1 MLKKLF
7 FLLAIGIYMQLAF
20 AQQDVLRSSNL
31 SAIKIDF
38 LTDNEVVKIKQ
49 QLAANNLT
57 LEQVR
62 PLLLSKGLSSVE
74 YEKLKTR
81 LQVISRSTNRAKGGF
96 RYDEQEAEAR
106 KKKEQDLILPSKK
119 LKTSNNEEDW
129 GVEDSLNGDNLFAK
143 PKPLI
148 DPRIYGAELFNPGQD
163 EYDYRGLETDLT
175 NLATPLNYEIG
186 PGDQLK
192 LVVFGKQEYSA
203 DLAVSREGNILVA
216 GVGQIKV
223 GGLTIEAA
231 MARLRQSMMRVY
243 PTLANNASQLNL
255 TLGETRTIRVTIVGA
270 NRSGSHNISSLSSIY
285 AALSKAGG
293 PLNMGSFRTIEL
305 VRNNV
310 VVTKVDLY
318 RLLSKG
324 DQSDNW
330 RLKDN
335 DVLRI
340 PAYQTRVELSGHVKR
355 PGLYEVLPG
364 ESFAD
369 ILELAGGFDDTAYTA
384 AVKLIRKG
392 QKERVIKDV
401 VAADFATLTPA
412 IGDHFIADKIL
423 DRYSNRV
430 KASGA
435 VFRADQYELT
445 EGMRI
450 ADLIAKADGLKEDAF
465 TERAILV
472 RQRAD
477 LTKEMRSFHLA
488 KAMNLDK
495 EHNLLL
501 QKEDEVLVSSRVDMT
516 DSLKVT
522 LLGEVHMPGEYH
534 FIPGMTL
541 KALILHAGGFTDA
554 SSATIEVA
562 HLIVRDSIGKG
573 DSRSSEIERIR
584 FTDTLSFTD
593 LDVTLRPYDV
603 VTVRRK
609 PVYNK
614 LETVLAVGQVQFPGP
629 YALKK
634 SKERVSDLYNR
645 VGGLLPDANLKAAY
659 IKRFKT
665 DEERKRIAEDTKRIQ
680 LLFAD
685 SSATVL
691 KDIQKEFDRIPLD
704 MSSILRNP
712 GSTEDVILQSRDEL
726 VIPKLDAQ
734 VRVSGAVLQSTQI
747 PYENGNSFKQ
757 YISAAGGYSR
767 EAWKKSSYIIYA
779 NGKSAITKRFL
790 IFKNYP
796 KVEPGAE
803 IIVPKEPLSKG
814 RLTTG
819 EVVGLSS
826 ALASLAGVVIALLR
840 L

>member
-1 MLKKLF
+1 MFKQLLLYFLLF
-7 FLLAIGIYMQLAF
+7 FLLHTGF

-38 LTDNEVVKIKQ
+38 LTDNEVLKIKQ

-62 PLLLSKGLSSVE
+62 PLLLSKGFSSVE

-81 LQVISRSTNRAKGGF
+81 LQVLSVATNKAKGGL
-96 RYDEQEAEAR
+96 RYSQQEAARR
-106 KKKEQDLILPSKK
+106 KKKEQQLILPLSK
-119 LKTSNNEEDW
+119 LKSSNEEDDLLQ
-129 GVEDSLNGDNLFAK
+129 EDSLGTEYPLTK

-148 DPRIYGAELFNPGQD
+148 DPRIFGAELFNPGED
-163 EYDYRGLETDLT
+163 EYQYRGFETDLT

-203 DLAVSREGNILVA
+203 DLDVSREGNILVT

-223 GGLTIEAA
+223 AGLTIESAKV
-231 MARLRQSMMRVY
+231 RISQSMLRAY
-243 PTLANNASQLNL
+243 PTLSNGTSQLNL
-255 TLGETRTIRVTIVGA
+255 SLGEIRTIRVTIVGA
-270 NRSGSHNISSLSSIY
+270 NRSGSFNISSLSSIY
-285 AALSKAGG
+285 AALSLAGG
-293 PLNMGSFRTIEL
+293 PLNTGSFRNIEL
-305 VRNNV
+305 VRNNQV
-310 VVTKVDLY
+310 INKVDLY
-318 RLLSKG
+318 RLLAKG

-340 PAYQTRVELSGHVKR
+340 PSYQTRVELSGHVKR

-364 ESFAD
+364 ESFAN
-369 ILELAGGFDDTAYTA
+369 IIELAGGFDDTAYTA
-384 AVKLIRKG
+384 SVKLIRKG
-392 QKERVIKDV
+392 PKERLLRDV
-401 VAADFATLTPA
+401 LAADYKNLTPA
-412 IGDHFIADKIL
+412 TGDHFIIDKIL
-423 DRYSNRV
+423 DRYANRV

-435 VFRADQYELT
+435 VFRADQYEWT
-445 EGMRI
+445 EGMRV
-450 ADLIAKADGLKEDAF
+450 ADLIIKADGLKEDAF
-465 TERAILV
+465 TERAIV
-472 RQRAD
+472 IRQRTD
-477 LTKEMRSFHLA
+477 LTKEMKSFHLG
-488 KAMNLDK
+488 KAIALDN

-501 QKEDEVLVSSRVDMT
+501 QKEDEVLVSSTVEMS

-522 LLGEVHMPGEYH
+522 LLGEVHLPGEYY

-554 SSATIEVA
+554 SSANIEVA
-562 HLIVRDSIGKG
+562 HLIVRDSIEKE
-573 DSRSSEIERIR
+573 DSRSSEIESIR
-584 FTDTLSFTD
+584 FLDTLSFSD
-593 LDVTLRPYDV
+593 LDIALRPYDV

-614 LETVLAVGQVQFPGP
+614 LETVLVVGQVQFPGP
-629 YALKK
+629 YALKN
-634 SKERVSDLYNR
+634 SKERVSDLYKR

-659 IKRFKT
+659 IKRFKSE
-665 DEERKRIAEDTKRIQ
+665 EERKRIAEDAKRLQ

-691 KDIQKEFDRIPLD
+691 KDIEKEFDRIPLD
-704 MSSILRNP
+704 MTSILRNP

-726 VIPKLDAQ
+726 IIPKFDAQ

-747 PYENGNSFKQ
+747 PYEKGNSFK
-757 YISAAGGYSR
+757 YYVSAAGGYSR

-779 NGKSAITKRFL
+779 NGKSATAKRFL
-790 IFKNYP
+790 IFKSYP
-796 KVEPGAE
+796 RIEPGAE
-803 IIVPKEPLSKG
+803 IIIPKEPLSKG

>member
-1 MLKKLF
+1 MLKHLLLF
-7 FLLAIGIYMQLAF
+7 FLLFFLLQTGF

-38 LTDNEVVKIKQ
+38 LTDNEVLKIKQ

-62 PLLLSKGLSSVE
+62 PLLLSKGFSSVE

-81 LQVISRSTNRAKGGF
+81 LQVLSVATNKAKGGL
-96 RYDEQEAEAR
+96 RYSQQEAARR
-106 KKKEQDLILPSKK
+106 KKKEQQLILPLSK
-119 LKTSNNEEDW
+119 LKSSNEEDDLLQ
-129 GVEDSLNGDNLFAK
+129 EDSLGTEYPLTK

-148 DPRIYGAELFNPGQD
+148 DPRIFGAELFNPGED
-163 EYDYRGLETDLT
+163 EYQYRGFETDLT

-203 DLAVSREGNILVA
+203 DLDVSREGNILVT

-223 GGLTIEAA
+223 AGLTIESAKV
-231 MARLRQSMMRVY
+231 RITQSMLRAY
-243 PTLANNASQLNL
+243 PTLSNGASQLNL
-255 TLGETRTIRVTIVGA
+255 SLGEIRTIRVTIVGA
-270 NRSGSHNISSLSSIY
+270 NRSGSFNISSLSSIY
-285 AALSKAGG
+285 AALSLAGG
-293 PLNMGSFRTIEL
+293 PLNTGSFRNIEL
-305 VRNNV
+305 VRNNQV
-310 VVTKVDLY
+310 INKVDLY
-318 RLLSKG
+318 RLLAKG

-340 PAYQTRVELSGHVKR
+340 PSYQTRVELSGHVKR

-364 ESFAD
+364 ESFAN
-369 ILELAGGFDDTAYTA
+369 IIELAGGFDDTAYTA
-384 AVKLIRKG
+384 SAKLIRKG
-392 QKERVIKDV
+392 PKERLLRDV
-401 VAADFATLTPA
+401 LAADYINLTPA
-412 IGDHFIADKIL
+412 TGDHFIIDKIL
-423 DRYSNRV
+423 DRYANRV

-435 VFRADQYELT
+435 VFRADQYEWT
-445 EGMRI
+445 EGMRV
-450 ADLIAKADGLKEDAF
+450 ADLIIKADGLKEDAF
-465 TERAILV
+465 TERAIV
-472 RQRAD
+472 IRQRTD
-477 LTKEMRSFHLA
+477 LTKEMKSFHLG
-488 KAMNLDK
+488 KAIALDN

-501 QKEDEVLVSSRVDMT
+501 QKEDEVLVSSTVEMS

-522 LLGEVHMPGEYH
+522 LLGEVHLPGEYY

-554 SSATIEVA
+554 SSANIEVA
-562 HLIVRDSIGKG
+562 HLIVRDSIEKE
-573 DSRSSEIERIR
+573 DSRSSEIESIR
-584 FTDTLSFTD
+584 FLDTLSFSD
-593 LDVTLRPYDV
+593 LDIALRPYDV

-614 LETVLAVGQVQFPGP
+614 LETVLVVGQVQFPGP
-629 YALKK
+629 YALKN
-634 SKERVSDLYNR
+634 SKERVSDLYKR

-659 IKRFKT
+659 IKRFKSE
-665 DEERKRIAEDTKRIQ
+665 EERKRIAEDAKRLQ

-691 KDIQKEFDRIPLD
+691 KDIEKEFDRIPLD
-704 MSSILRNP
+704 MTSILRNP

-726 VIPKLDAQ
+726 IIPKFDAQ

-747 PYENGNSFKQ
+747 PYEKGNSFK
-757 YISAAGGYSR
+757 YYVSAAGGYSR

-779 NGKSAITKRFL
+779 NGKSATAKRFL
-790 IFKNYP
+790 IFKSYP
-796 KVEPGAE
+796 RVEPGAE
-803 IIVPKEPLSKG
+803 IIIPKEPLSKG